1 MVCSAC
7 GLPLEAATDAVVYPC
22 RACGRAFELESDRL
36 VELKPRTAAVT
47 TDLAVPPAVRYLA
60 VWRFLASVEVEAKQA
75 KTGAPPAQ
83 VWNQIRRVAAPD
95 PAFLYVPAFSLSRV
109 VVQQLGVGLVQAQP
123 RLELEE
129 LLPPE
134 RPLPPRSVEEVHM
147 EGAESWA
154 SDPGFGTLSPVLLSR
169 MDAEA
174 VAHFVYLALESRS
187 TPDLRSIDY
196 ELGLTG
202 GELLFLPAVHDVRH
216 VRDSNW
222 RFLLRE
228 FDGLVA

>member
-1 MVCSAC
+1 MCSTC
-7 GLPLEAATDAVVYPC
+7 GLPLEAATDAAVYPC
-22 RACGRAFELESDRL
+22 RTCGRAFEVESDRL
-36 VELKPRTAAVT
+36 VELRPKTAAVT

-60 VWRFLASVEVEAKQA
+60 VWRFLASVDVEGKQA
-75 KTGAPPAQ
+75 KTGAPPTQ
-83 VWNQIRRVAAPD
+83 VWDQIRRVAEPD
-95 PAFLYVPAFSLSRV
+95 PPFLYVPAFSLVRV
-109 VVQQLGVGLVQAQP
+109 VVQQLGLGLVQAQP
-123 RLELEE
+123 QLELEAW
-129 LLPPE
+129 LPPE
-134 RPLPPRSVEEVHM
+134 RPVPPRSVDHSDTAV
-147 EGAESWA
+147 GESWA

-169 MDAEA
+169 ADAEV

-196 ELGLTG
+196 ELALTG

>member
-1 MVCSAC
+1 MCTTCAV
-7 GLPLEAATDAVVYPC
+7 PLETAKDAAVYPC
-22 RACGRAFELESDRL
+22 RRCGRAFAVESDRL
-36 VELKPRTAAVT
+36 VEMWPKTAAVT
-47 TDLAVPPAVRYLA
+47 TELAVPPDVRYLA
-60 VWRFLASVEVEAKQA
+60 VWRFLASVEVEGKQA
-75 KTGAPPAQ
+75 KTGAPPTQ
-83 VWNQIRRVAAPD
+83 VWDQIRRVAAPE
-95 PAFLYVPAFSLSRV
+95 PPFLYVPAFSLVRV
-109 VVQQLGVGLVQAQP
+109 VVQQLGLGLVQAQP

-129 LLPPE
+129 GIPPE
-134 RPLPPRSVEEVHM
+134 RPLPPRPVDEAREPGVDAW
-147 EGAESWA
+147 G
-154 SDPGFGTLSPVLLSR
+154 SDPGFGTLSPVVLSQS
-169 MDAEA
+169 DAET

-202 GELLFLPAVHDVRH
+202 GVLLFLPAVHDVRH